1 MNILSKLKSAVTWV
15 RNNLLYIITIGLL
28 AFTLKGQIEK
38 TRELESTIESMKQ
51 YQTKTVE
58 NARPVVEAMRK
69 SPKATKQMEKI
80 AEKKPK
86 LLEKRMNDGFQK
98 LADELSETTK

>member
-1 MNILSKLKSAVTWV
+1 MVWV
-15 RNNLLYIITIGLL
+15 RNNILYIITIGLL

-38 TRELESTIESMKQ
+38 TRELEQTIKDMREFQTQTIE
-51 YQTKTVE
+51 
-58 NARPVVEAMRK
+58 NAKPVAEALRK

-86 LLEKRMNDGFQK
+86 MLEKRMNVGFQK
-98 LADELSETTK
+98 LADELMETTK